1 MSEEYLSNDSS
12 QRNSF
17 DSNDVSRNSQEE
29 GAAGSFNSNTSRVT
43 FDQVFLTYKFLL
55 TPLPLLVKGMCKKNE

>member
-1 MSEEYLSNDSS
+1 MSEEYLSNESS

-17 DSNDVSRNSQEE
+17 DSNDASRNSQDD
-29 GAAGSFNSNTSRVT
+29 GAAGLFLSNTSRVT